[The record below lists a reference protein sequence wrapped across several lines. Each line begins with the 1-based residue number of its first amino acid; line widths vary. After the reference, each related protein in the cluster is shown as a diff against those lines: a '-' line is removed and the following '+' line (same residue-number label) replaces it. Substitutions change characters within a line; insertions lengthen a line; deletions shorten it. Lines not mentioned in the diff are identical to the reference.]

1 MSRDPLAANLRA
13 NVPGELRAVE
23 GWVVWSWTDGKKE
36 PDCAPDLSRH
46 ASSTDAAPGHLST
59 NASPSLSPATLTAS
73 DSRSTR
79 SPMTSS
85 CSTSTRR
92 CPRSTGWRLLS
103 RWTPTHRTVAIGR
116 RTARRLPHE
125 AERFRLHPRSS
136 ASSRPAGSSTGTRR
150 HAIQPP
156 PRDGRPSDG
165 AGSRLGVMIV
175 RDGERFLGRRVR
187 LVRHAAA
194 AAAARERGADA
205 RRKGRSRRA
214 DRLPR
219 GGQAEPRH
227 RDRRRPLLSPRRRSL
242 VR

>member
-125 AERFRLHPRSS
+125 AERFRPPSAQFGVFATGRLVYWDEAACYPAAAPRR
-136 ASSRPAGSSTGTRR
+136 AAVRWRRLSSRG
-150 HAIQPP
+150 
-156 PRDGRPSDG
+156 D
-165 AGSRLGVMIV
+165 
-175 RDGERFLGRRVR
+175 
-187 LVRHAAA
+187 
-194 AAAARERGADA
+194 
-205 RRKGRSRRA
+205 
-214 DRLPR
+214 DR
-219 GGQAEPRH
+219 
-227 RDRRRPLLSPRRRSL
+227 PRRRAVPWEARPARPARRS
-242 VR
+242 RSRGT